1 MPPRPRLAVA
11 VVSACAAAI
20 AGYAV
25 LRVAQ
30 RLAFGEPDPALV
42 IYSEHAAYFWRAWIA
57 TYFGVAVG
65 FAAWLAPA
73 RVVRHLDRAVV
84 AAALLLAIQ
93 ALLVP

>member
-57 TYFGVAVG
+57 AYFGVARST
-65 FAAWLAPA
+65 AQ
-73 RVVRHLDRAVV
+73 RAVTALAADGHIGRSGTRWRRSIV
-84 AAALLLAIQ
+84 AGPEQ
-93 ALLVP
+93 G